1 MSPHRARKR
10 FGQHFLHDPA
20 VIDRIVGAIAPQADD
35 ALVEIGPGQGALT
48 GPLLRAAGRLDSIE
62 IDRDLVVMLREQYAA
77 SPGLTLHE
85 ADALTF
91 DWHAL
96 ARQRGTALRVVGNLP
111 YNISTPLLFRLA
123 DAADVIRDMHFML
136 QKEVV
141 DRIVARPGTGEY
153 GRLTVM
159 LAARTIAERVLDVGA
174 GAFRP
179 VPKVSSSVVRLSIRP
194 APAEWSRSEF
204 YSRIVSAAFNQRRK
218 TLRNSLRAY
227 LSAEQ
232 IEAVGIDPGVRAET
246 LSPPE
251 FGALAQAAAAVFH

>member
-1 MSPHRARKR
+1 LSPHRARKR
-10 FGQHFLHDPA
+10 FGQHFLHDPR
-20 VIDRIVGAIAPQADD
+20 VIDRIVGAIAPQTGD

-48 GPLLRAAGRLDSIE
+48 GPLLAAAGRLDSIE
-62 IDRDLVVMLREQYAA
+62 IDRDLVAMLREQYAA
-77 SPGLTLHE
+77 SAALTLHE

-111 YNISTPLLFRLA
+111 YNISTPLLFQLA
-123 DAADVIRDMHFML
+123 GAADVIRDMHFML

-141 DRIVARPGTGEY
+141 DRIVAEPGSSEY

-194 APAEWSRSEF
+194 VPAEWSRSEF
-204 YSRIVSAAFNQRRK
+204 YPRIVSAAFNQRRK

-227 LSAEQ
+227 LSAAQ
-232 IEAVGIDPGVRAET
+232 IEAAGIDPGVRAET
-246 LSPPE
+246 LSPPQ

>member
-1 MSPHRARKR
+1 LSPHRARKR

-20 VIDRIVGAIAPQADD
+20 VIERIVAAIAPQTSD
-35 ALVEIGPGQGALT
+35 AVVEIGPGQGALT
-48 GPLLRAAGRLDSIE
+48 GPLLTAATRLDAVE
-62 IDRDLVVMLREQYAA
+62 IDRDLAAMLRERYAA
-77 SPGLTLHE
+77 SAGFTLHE

-123 DAADVIRDMHFML
+123 EAADVISDMHFML

-141 DRIVARPGTGEY
+141 DRIVAEPGSGDY

-159 LAARTIAERVLDVGA
+159 LAARTSAERVLDVGA

-179 VPKVSSSVVRLSIRP
+179 VPRVNSSVVRLSIRS

-204 YSRIVSAAFNQRRK
+204 YARIVSAAFNQRRK
-218 TLRNSLRAY
+218 TLRNSLRTY

-246 LSPPE
+246 LSPPQ